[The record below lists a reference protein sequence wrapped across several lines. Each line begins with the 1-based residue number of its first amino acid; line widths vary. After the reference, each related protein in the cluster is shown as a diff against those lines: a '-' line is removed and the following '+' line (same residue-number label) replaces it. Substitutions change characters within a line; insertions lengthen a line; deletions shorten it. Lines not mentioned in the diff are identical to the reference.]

1 MNWQRCCPP
10 SRTCTPGKSST
21 RTSSRR
27 TCCSKGGRRGVL
39 EGGAFCSPTSVNQ
52 CWRIRRAAASRP
64 WRRWRPLNVR
74 HRLVSINPLPN
85 QCHNMPQP
93 LARSNI
99 PIRHCVGLHRPAA
112 NGWRCRDPAQGL
124 VAVPT
129 RRRRCWPRPPAPGPA
144 AQATEVTSEGATP
157 PCVNSQTHVRVP
169 ILNDCLSR
177 SRPTTLMNSSS
188 SGQSPAGIRAG

>member
-1 MNWQRCCPP
+1 MHWQRCCPP

-99 PIRHCVGLHRPAA
+99 PIRHPDCVGSVDNQCVLPRCGHRSRRQSMRTPTGPRASA
-112 NGWRCRDPAQGL
+112 HWQL
-124 VAVPT
+124 VATHRLSIPPST
-129 RRRRCWPRPPAPGPA
+129 GELHGKFLALFDSNFPRVMRLA
-144 AQATEVTSEGATP
+144 A
-157 PCVNSQTHVRVP
+157 
-169 ILNDCLSR
+169 LSGSNFQQR
-177 SRPTTLMNSSS
+177 GFAL
-188 SGQSPAGIRAG
+188 AK